1 LFAHQVAFSI
11 ALKAAEMSGR
21 WSSLLADGTAAAA
34 EFLKELNA
42 KLDDEGFEPDDA
54 LLGHVLEQM
63 RALPDKATL
72 LEELVE
78 VFEDGSSVDIG
89 NW

>member
-1 LFAHQVAFSI
+1 
-11 ALKAAEMSGR
+11 MSGR
-21 WSSLLADGTAAAA
+21 WSSLLADGTPAAA

-42 KLDDEGFEPDDA
+42 KLDEEGFEPDND
-54 LLGHVLEQM
+54 LLGHVLGQV

-72 LEELVE
+72 LEELVD
-78 VFEDGSSVDIG
+78 VFEDGSHVDIG